1 MRKIVTA
8 FRWVDRWPVGDFSS
22 ENGLKVV
29 SLLMLYLLSTLA
41 SFFLNLQFLNA
52 IV

>member
-8 FRWVDRWPVGDFSS
+8 FRWVDRWPEADFSS

-29 SLLMLYLLSTLA
+29 SLLLSPLA
-41 SFFLNLQFLNA
+41 SFFFNLQFLNT
-52 IV
+52 IVPSSS